1 MNIRETKIYRIYKSV
16 NTGKPAK
23 KLKERNRER
32 TVCAPP
38 VLTEVEL
45 VENQLQFHNF
55 KIREQLLIVLQKY
68 ENKEIKVNIFKDRVN
83 NILNQKFFV

>member
-1 MNIRETKIYRIYKSV
+1 MNIREIKIYRIYKSV
-16 NTGKPAK
+16 NSGKASK
-23 KLKERNRER
+23 KVKERNRER
-32 TVCAPP
+32 TTCVPP
-38 VLTEVEL
+38 VLSEIEL

-55 KIREQLLIVLQKY
+55 KIRKQLLIVLQKY